1 MINKYDMIDNH
12 VIESYG
18 SITEAA
24 KANDLC
30 YRSVHREVRGEK
42 NFQCNRRPYY
52 FSEKPLQH
60 KIIVVYDNMYFDE
73 VGRYWSIKTASEATG
88 VDQCTIQ
95 NQLSQDQPLQERY
108 CGSTGLWFKYE
119 LIK

>member
-1 MINKYDMIDNH
+1 MIYKFDMIDNY
-12 VIESYG
+12 VIESYDN
-18 SITEAA
+18 ITEAA
-24 KANDLC
+24 KANGLC

-42 NFQCNRRPYY
+42 NFKCNRRPYY

-60 KIIVVYDNMYFDE
+60 NIIVVYDNMYFDE

-88 VDQCTIQ
+88 VDMCTIQ

-119 LIK
+119 MI

>member
-12 VIESYG
+12 VIESYPD
-18 SITEAA
+18 ITSAA
-24 KANDLC
+24 QANGLC

-73 VGRYWSIKTASEATG
+73 VGRYWSIKTASQATG
-88 VDQCTIQ
+88 VDMCTIQ

-108 CGSTGLWFKYE
+108 CGCTGLWFKYMQV
-119 LIK
+119 